1 MKLYFL
7 RHAEAVE
14 KIPGIEDKD
23 RPLTS
28 FGAAMMSNLA
38 KSLKKEMAALDTV
51 LTSPLLRAVQTANIM
66 ANIFGC
72 KESVST
78 SENLLVGTSPAEL
91 LGELKSYKSSKSM
104 LLVGHQPHIG
114 IVISFLTGVKES
126 DMNICKGSCAL
137 VEIEDLK
144 TGSGRLVW
152 IKDAQN
158 LK

>member
-7 RHAEAVE
+7 RHAEAIE
-14 KIPGIEDKD
+14 KIPGMEDKD

-28 FGAAMMSNLA
+28 FGAATMSNLA
-38 KSLKKEMAALDTV
+38 KFLKGDSSGLDTV
-51 LTSPLLRAVQTANIM
+51 LTSPLLRAIQTADIV
-66 ANIFGC
+66 ANTFGC
-72 KESVST
+72 KDRVSA
-78 SENLLVGTSPAEL
+78 SENLLVGTPPEVL
-91 LGELKSYKSSKSM
+91 LDELKSYKSSKSI

-126 DMNICKGSCAL
+126 DMNISKGSCAL

-152 IKDAQN
+152 IKDAQD